1 MPFPYKRANSLS
13 RTGFFRGCHPA
24 SVSTS
29 GAGLQGKVRSEKERE
44 THLSAEQAHPQ
55 APSRISRPHGNEG
68 GPKGDQAT
76 AGGEP
81 QASLGLRLWAPGS
94 LDEGSFAPDWTNSMQ
109 RLLRRQ
115 DFLAVARGLS
125 RAAPGAVV
133 QMQRRSDEGPP
144 RIGFTVTRK
153 LGGAV
158 QRNRIRRRLKEA
170 VRLAAAE
177 HLKAGFDYVL
187 IGRAATA
194 DRPFAKLVS
203 DIIST
208 IDYLHRNPARES
220 APAKRRA
227 KQDSL

>member
-1 MPFPYKRANSLS
+1 
-13 RTGFFRGCHPA
+13 
-24 SVSTS
+24 
-29 GAGLQGKVRSEKERE
+29 
-44 THLSAEQAHPQ
+44 
-55 APSRISRPHGNEG
+55 
-68 GPKGDQAT
+68 
-76 AGGEP
+76 
-81 QASLGLRLWAPGS
+81 
-94 LDEGSFAPDWTNSMQ
+94 MQ
-109 RLLRRQ
+109 RLLRRR
-115 DFLAVARGLS
+115 DFLAVASGQS

-133 QMQRRSDEGPP
+133 QSLRRGDEGPP

-177 HLKAGFDYVL
+177 HLKAGHDYVV